1 MCGEGGNP
9 FWFEVD
15 EIAGGRTIRLCGDP
29 GLTSE
34 TTPVEI
40 PLAGDVGPG
49 RAHRLADRLNDR
61 LGLTEPAPALS

>member
-1 MCGEGGNP
+1 MCGEGGQP

-15 EIAGGRTIRLCGDP
+15 EIAGGRTIRLCGDAA
-29 GLTSE
+29 LTSE

-40 PLAGDVGPG
+40 PLADDVGPG

-61 LGLTEPAPALS
+61 LGLAAPEAVPV